1 MGQFAEIQLVNEF
14 RSRKRFA
21 LSEFFDGV
29 DCRDSE
35 LNIGDVR
42 SRVSIQRDDGKRIE
56 IDVRAKSSCGR
67 TVLVEVRKRKTT
79 MGLKAVEDFQEK
91 VEVYAAL
98 FPDET
103 VLPAYLSLGGF
114 TEEALRF
121 CAERGIGTAEGI
133 EYLLSGG

>member
-1 MGQFAEIQLVNEF
+1 MGQFAELQLVNEF
-14 RSRKRFA
+14 RARKRFA

-29 DCRDSE
+29 EDDSE
-35 LNIGDVR
+35 LNVGDVR
-42 SRVSIQRDDGKRIE
+42 SRVSIQRDDGKRME

-67 TVLVEVRKRKTT
+67 TVLVEVRKRKEK
-79 MGLKAVEDFQEK
+79 MGIKEVQDFQEK

-114 TEEALRF
+114 TEEAQRF
-121 CAERGIGTAEGI
+121 CEERGIGMAEGI
-133 EYLLSGG
+133 EYLLS